1 MKQRSRSISRGWLVR
16 LRLGAAA
23 SKLAIALVVHFALG
37 IALPIAAICVLVAV
51 PLYAIVENGVAAY
64 LRQYLQPTFFMLPFN
79 IIGELSRTLALAVR
93 LYGNVMSGT
102 IIIAILIGVVPFFF
116 PIVMELLGLLTG
128 IIQAYIF
135 AILAMVYIA
144 SAAQV
149 EAAGAAAS
157 DRHEPNQPS

>member
-1 MKQRSRSISRGWLVR
+1 
-16 LRLGAAA
+16 
-23 SKLAIALVVHFALG
+23 
-37 IALPIAAICVLVAV
+37 
-51 PLYAIVENGVAAY
+51 
-64 LRQYLQPTFFMLPFN
+64 
-79 IIGELSRTLALAVR
+79 
-93 LYGNVMSGT
+93 MSGT

-157 DRHEPNQPS
+157 DRREPNQPS